1 MTNPIADASPGPKAR
16 ITGVVYLLYFLS
28 AILAEVFMK
37 GIVVSGDAAAT
48 ANNIQAHEPLFRL
61 GLGTGL
67 IATAWYI
74 ALTALLYELFKP
86 VNRSISLVA
95 AFFSLVGCA
104 IQAFGSVFQLAPLVI
119 SGSSANLSAFKPEQ
133 SQALALMFFKLDSQA
148 QSITLVFFGLYCLLI
163 GCLIFKSTFLPRIL
177 GALMALEQANRKQK
191 VVVVGVDAIADALA
205 AVRDGRLDAT
215 IFQDA
220 KGQAGAAV
228 ETAVKL
234 IHKQPVEKQVYIPFQ
249 LVTKENVGRYLK

>member
-1 MTNPIADASPGPKAR
+1 MTNPIADASPRPKAR
-16 ITGVVYLLYFLS
+16 ITGIVYLFYFLT

-86 VNRSISLVA
+86 VNRSVSLVA

-104 IQAFGSVFQLAPLVI
+104 IQAFGSVFQFAPLVI
-119 SGSSANLSAFKPEQ
+119 SGSSADLSAFKPEQ
-133 SQALALMFFKLDSQA
+133 SQALALILFKLDSQA
-148 QSITLVFFGLYCLLI
+148 QTITLVFFGLYCLLI

-177 GALMALEQANRKQK
+177 GVLMVLAGLGWLTFLAPPLANALSPYVLVLGFLAELSLMLWLLVKGVNVERWKQQA
-191 VVVVGVDAIADALA
+191 A
-205 AVRDGRLDAT
+205 AA
-215 IFQDA
+215 
-220 KGQAGAAV
+220 
-228 ETAVKL
+228 E
-234 IHKQPVEKQVYIPFQ
+234 
-249 LVTKENVGRYLK
+249 

>member
-1 MTNPIADASPGPKAR
+1 MTNPIADASPRPKAR
-16 ITGVVYLLYFLS
+16 ITGVVYLFYFLT

-86 VNRSISLVA
+86 VNRSVSLVA

-104 IQAFGSVFQLAPLVI
+104 IQAFGGIFQLAPLVF
-119 SGSSANLSAFKPEQ
+119 SGSSADLSAFKPEQ
-133 SQALALMFFKLDSQA
+133 SQALALMFFKLDSQG

-177 GALMALEQANRKQK
+177 GVLMALAGLGWLTFLSPPLANALSPYVLILGFLAELSLMLWLLVKGVNVQRWKQQA
-191 VVVVGVDAIADALA
+191 A
-205 AVRDGRLDAT
+205 AA
-215 IFQDA
+215 Q
-220 KGQAGAAV
+220 
-228 ETAVKL
+228 
-234 IHKQPVEKQVYIPFQ
+234 
-249 LVTKENVGRYLK
+249 